1 MCQPTPLTQ
10 ILQGRI
16 PDFVLRP
23 VIRALCRQRIREITH
38 GSFEAQHAAKMDWI
52 QQVKSRET
60 IAELTDKANEQHY
73 EVIQTEFMPAA
84 TDLAYRCLRIS
95 YSLASDL

>member
-1 MCQPTPLTQ
+1 
-10 ILQGRI
+10 
-16 PDFVLRP
+16 
-23 VIRALCRQRIREITH
+23 
-38 GSFEAQHAAKMDWI
+38 MDWI

-73 EVIQTEFMPAA
+73 EVIQAEFMLAA